1 MFTNAQ
7 TYKSKSEKANL
18 QYYFPAFYSIQ
29 QPGQVRHTIY
39 IVIGISY
46 ADYSNNT
53 TGRRWGKQL
62 WNVNL

>member
-53 TGRRWGKQL
+53 AGRR
-62 WNVNL
+62 